1 MFLIKSLIF
10 YLREIINHPLK
21 KDKKLKSILS
31 FFFWH
36 IKRRFIYPK
45 GVVIKWVNNSQ
56 LFISRKEMQL
66 RLNVYYGLMEYE
78 EMSFFLHVLRK
89 NDLFI
94 DVGSNVGSF
103 TILASKVVGANT
115 IAFEPVHNARERFK
129 KQIELNSIGKKVDV
143 RDKAIGN
150 YNGKTLI
157 TNDKDEANYLVQ
169 NNDTQNKSLS
179 EVEISKLDDE
189 LTISQNFFLK
199 IDVEGFE
206 YQVLKGAEKILSSE
220 KLIGVIIELFWAE
233 RYNNTKQQLLDILKK
248 NGLHPYTYEPK
259 TRVLSKNLDAK
270 NCNNVIF
277 IKDKNKIEKICKQA
291 PNFKIHTANNSY
303 I

>member
-1 MFLIKSLIF
+1 MFLIKSLF
-10 YLREIINHPLK
+10 VFLKQIISHPLK
-21 KDKKLKSILS
+21 KDKKFNSILN

-36 IKRRFIYPK
+36 IKRRLIYPK
-45 GVVIKWVNNSQ
+45 GVVIKWVNDSK
-56 LFISRKEMQL
+56 LFISRQEMQL

-103 TILASKVVGANT
+103 TILASKVIGANT
-115 IAFEPVHNARERFK
+115 IAFEPVKNSREIFER
-129 KQIELNSIGKKVDV
+129 QMRLNSIEKKVDL
-143 RDKAIGN
+143 RNKAIGN
-150 YNGKTLI
+150 YNGKTFI
-157 TNDKDEANYLVQ
+157 TNDKDEANYLVRI
-169 NNDTQNKSLS
+169 NGNGNKSLS
-179 EVEISKLDDE
+179 EVEISKLDEE
-189 LTISQNFFLK
+189 LDISQNFFLK

-220 KLIGVIIELFWAE
+220 KLIGAIIELFWAE
-233 RYNNTKQQLLDILKK
+233 RYNNTKQQLLDIMKK

-270 NCNNVIF
+270 NSNNVIF
-277 IKDKNKIEKICKQA
+277 IRDKNKIEKICKQA
-291 PNFKIHTANNSY
+291 PKFKIHTANGSY